1 MTEHDYAPG
10 DSDPESGQSD
20 FKVDETWVDRLA
32 VVSVSGTVDMLSA
45 PWLADAI
52 GSALAKD
59 PAGLIIDL
67 SKVDFLASAGIRVL
81 LEARDN
87 VVPSGRFGVVA
98 DGPATSRPLTL
109 LGINEIISIY
119 RTLDD
124 ALTEPTDA

>member
-1 MTEHDYAPG
+1 MTEHDYAPD
-10 DSDPESGQSD
+10 DSHPESAQND
-20 FKVDETWVDRLA
+20 FKVDETWVDRLV

-45 PWLADAI
+45 PWMADAI
-52 GSALAKD
+52 DSALAKD

-81 LEARDN
+81 IEAHDT
-87 VVPSGRFGVVA
+87 VASSGRFGVVA

-119 RTLDD
+119 PTLDD
-124 ALTEPTDA
+124 ALTKPNA

>member
-1 MTEHDYAPG
+1 MTEHDYAPD
-10 DSDPESGQSD
+10 DSHPEWAQND
-20 FKVDETWVDRLA
+20 FKVDETWVDRLV

-45 PWLADAI
+45 PWMADAI
-52 GSALAKD
+52 DSALAKD

-81 LEARDN
+81 IEAHDT
-87 VVPSGRFGVVA
+87 VASSGRFGVVA

-119 RTLDD
+119 PTLDD
-124 ALTEPTDA
+124 ALTKPNA